1 MQLVTDQPITRRD
14 RWGWYL
20 YDFGSSAYAAVVLLA
35 IYSAYFKDGVVG
47 GERGTQLWGIAV
59 GIAML
64 ITAIISPVLGTI
76 ADYAGSKKR
85 FLLFFT
91 TLSVIATGLLFFVQS
106 GNVLLGMT
114 FFIIAE
120 IGYRAAQVF
129 YNGLLPEIADE
140 GEIGRISGTG
150 WAVGSMGG
158 ILCLIIVLPLVVV
171 LGEQYPNNLIVRI
184 TFPITAI
191 FFALSAVP
199 LFLWLHERATPQRLA
214 PSQLMIGFRQLAA
227 TARAARHY
235 REYLKFLLAFIIYHD
250 GVMITLN
257 FASIIGAVL
266 YGFDQTQ
273 LIVLIILVQV
283 TNVVGAYLFGIMA
296 DRGGSKR
303 ALISSIGMMIIVVI
317 PLWFTTTGLA
327 FYLIG
332 AAAGFAMA
340 GIQSVSRTMVSQLA
354 PAGQSAEFYG
364 LFAVAGR
371 SSSFI
376 GPTLFGFVAASAT
389 RRYLAQG
396 MGDLAAEQL
405 GIKIAIG
412 TIVLFL
418 TIGGMILLLV
428 NEKKRG
434 NPAE

>member
-1 MQLVTDQPITRRD
+1 MQLTTNTPATKRD

-64 ITAIISPVLGTI
+64 TVAIISPILGTI

-85 FLLFFT
+85 FLAFFT
-91 TLSVIATGLLFFVQS
+91 ATSIIATALLFFVQQ
-106 GNVLLGMT
+106 GDIFIGMF

-120 IGYRAAQVF
+120 TGYRAAQVF
-129 YNGLLPEIADE
+129 YNGLLPEIAEE
-140 GEIGRISGTG
+140 GEIGRVSGTG
-150 WAVGSMGG
+150 WAVGSLGG
-158 ILCLIIVLPLVVV
+158 ILCLIIVLPLVVL
-171 LGEQYPNNLIVRI
+171 LGDDYPNNLIVRS

-191 FFALSAVP
+191 FFALSTIP
-199 LFLWLHERATPQRLA
+199 LYLWVTERATPQRLSL
-214 PSQLMIGFRQLAA
+214 SQLTIGFRQLAA
-227 TARAARHY
+227 TARKARHY
-235 REYLKFLLAFIIYHD
+235 SEYLKFLLAFIIYHD

-257 FASIIGAVL
+257 FAAIIGAVL
-266 YGFDQTQ
+266 YDFDQTQ
-273 LIVLIILVQV
+273 LILLIILVQV
-283 TNVVGAYLFGIMA
+283 TNVAGAYLFGVMA
-296 DRGGSKR
+296 DRSGSKR
-303 ALISSIGMMIIVVI
+303 ALIISISMMIVIVM
-317 PLWFTTTGLA
+317 PLWFTSGAAA

-332 AAAGFAMA
+332 SAAGFVMA

-376 GPTLFGFVAASAT
+376 GPTLFGVVAAAAT

-396 MGDLAAEQL
+396 MGELAAEQL
-405 GIKIAIG
+405 GIKIAVG
-412 TIVLFL
+412 TIMLFL
-418 TIGGMILLLV
+418 AIGGAILLTV
-428 NEKKRG
+428 NEKKGG
-434 NPAE
+434 NPTG